1 MFNIEHDAQVRS
13 LPPVQRLLYHVLL
26 ALALSGLFLLTVA
39 LAVALATLLVRLL
52 LGLILTPEDLLTLGL
67 PILLAF
73 MLSIGLS
80 VLRPVPNE
88 VRVTAAWRAAR
99 AGIFGGL
106 VTGFFFGAIWAI
118 AFRIDAMY
126 WEDWR
131 RVFESGLLV
140 YGLIVGLAVAPTF
153 ALFRGLSVLAPEPA
167 LRFAQRARA
176 DQNA

>member
-13 LPPVQRLLYHVLL
+13 LHQAQRMFYYVLL
-26 ALALSGLFLLTVA
+26 ALVLTGLFLLTVA

-52 LGLILTPEDLLTLGL
+52 LGLTLTPEDILTLGL

-80 VLRPVPNE
+80 ALRPAPNE
-88 VRVTAAWRAAR
+88 ARSAAAWRAAR
-99 AGIFGGL
+99 TAIFGGL
-106 VTGFFFGAIWAI
+106 ATGFFFGAIWAI

-153 ALFRGLSVLAPEPA
+153 ALFRGLSVLSPEIA
-167 LRFAQRARA
+167 LRFAQRIRA
-176 DQNA
+176 NQNA